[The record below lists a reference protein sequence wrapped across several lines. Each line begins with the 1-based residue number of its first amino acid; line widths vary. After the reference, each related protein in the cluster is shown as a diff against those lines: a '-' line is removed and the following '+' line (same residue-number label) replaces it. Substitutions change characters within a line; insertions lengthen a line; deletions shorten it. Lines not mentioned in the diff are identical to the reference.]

1 LIIIIKY
8 KVGLNLSWATKNI
21 TYNIMSNK
29 VFGIDLGTGNSCVA
43 IIEGGQA
50 KVIANAEGSRTTP
63 SVVFIKG
70 DERKIGGSAKR
81 GMIMNPKNTVSFI
94 KRFMGAEWQDP
105 DVQKMLTMITYE
117 VINKNNKPYV
127 RIEDKDYSA
136 EEISS
141 YILADLAKVA
151 SDYYGE
157 DVKDCVITV
166 PAWFNDVQR
175 KATKLA
181 GELAG
186 LNVHRIINEPT
197 AAILAAGMDKED
209 KERLV
214 LVNDLG
220 CGTEDVSIC
229 EVSQGMVEVLASDGD
244 VFLGGQNYDNEI
256 VDWLAEE
263 FMKDHA
269 GVDLRKDPMA
279 YARLIEAAEKA
290 KCELSTSTSTEINLP
305 YITVIDGVPQ
315 MLVTN
320 LTRAKFEQMTKKFTD
335 RVIEIAKRALGK
347 ANKSASDI
355 TDILLVGGSSRMP
368 QVQEA
373 LKNTFGDKLNKSSN
387 FDEAVALG
395 AAIQAKAI
403 VNPEE
408 SDTLLLDVTPITL
421 GIEVNG
427 NMMGKLI
434 EANTTIPAKKS
445 QVFTTAVDNQPA
457 VSIVVLQG
465 ERPMSKDNKQ
475 IGMFNLDG
483 IAPAP
488 RGVPQIEVTFD
499 IDANG
504 TLTVSAK
511 DLGTQKE
518 QHITINDSNALSQD
532 EIDRIKKEAEEHK
545 AEDAEKKA
553 EFEKKNNAE
562 GYIYSVERSLTDD
575 NLKDKF
581 TDDEKKQLGDLVAE
595 AKKAIDEKDDATMF
609 AKKDE
614 LEKVYNP
621 IITRI
626 YQENMPKDANGNPQV
641 DPNMF
646 GNMFNGAQGASGG
659 QNPFNGNPFQAGAP
673 FTETK

>member
-1 LIIIIKY
+1 
-8 KVGLNLSWATKNI
+8 
-21 TYNIMSNK
+21 M
-29 VFGIDLGTGNSCVA
+29 GTGNSCVA
-43 IIEGGQA
+43 VIENGKA
-50 KVIANAEGSRTTP
+50 TVIANSEGQRTTP
-63 SVVFIKG
+63 SVVYIKG
-70 DERKIGGSAKR
+70 DERKIGSSAKR

-94 KRFMGAEWQDP
+94 KRFMGADWNDN
-105 DVQKMLTMITYE
+105 DVQKMLTMVTYD
-117 VINKNNKPYV
+117 VINKNGKPYV
-127 RIEDKDYSA
+127 RIDGKDYSA

-157 DVKDCVITV
+157 EVKRVVITV

-186 LNVHRIINEPT
+186 LEVLRIINEPT
-197 AAILAAGMDKED
+197 AAILSAGMDKEN

-220 CGTEDVSIC
+220 AGTEDVSIC
-229 EVSQGMVEVLASDGD
+229 EVSEGMVEVLASDGD
-244 VFLGGQNYDNEI
+244 VFLGGQNYDNAL
-256 VDWLAEE
+256 VNYMADE
-263 FMKDHA
+263 FMKDHP
-269 GVDLRKDPMA
+269 GIDLRKDNMA

-290 KCELSTSTSTEINLP
+290 KCELSTSIQTEVNLP
-305 YITVIDGVPQ
+305 YITVQDGVPQ
-315 MLVTN
+315 MLVMTI
-320 LTRAKFEQMTKKFTD
+320 TRAKFEQLTADLTKQ
-335 RVIEIAKRALGK
+335 VIEIANRALIK
-347 ANKSASDI
+347 AKKTKSDI
-355 TDILLVGGSSRMP
+355 TDILLVGGSSRIP
-368 QVQEA
+368 AVQEA
-373 LKNTFGDKLNKSSN
+373 LKNEFGDKLNKSSN
-387 FDEAVALG
+387 YDEAVALG
-395 AAIQAKAI
+395 AAIQAKTIA
-403 VNPEE
+403 NPEE
-408 SDTLLLDVTPITL
+408 SDTLLLDVTPISL

-427 NMMGKLI
+427 NMFSKLVD
-434 EANTTIPAKKS
+434 ANTTIPCKKS

-475 IGMFNLDG
+475 IGVFNLDG

-488 RGVPQIEVTFD
+488 RGIPQIEVTFD

-518 QHITINDSNALSQD
+518 QHITISDSNSLSQD

-545 AEDAEKKA
+545 AEDEKRKA
-553 EFEKKNNAE
+553 EQDKKNSAE
-562 GYIYSVERSLTDD
+562 SYIYSVEQSLDDD

-581 TDDEKKQLGDLVAE
+581 TDDERKQLQDLVTE
-595 AKKAIDEKDDATMF
+595 AKAAIDSKDDDKLYS
-609 AKKDE
+609 KKDE
-614 LEKVYNP
+614 LEKVYTP

-626 YQENMPKDANGNPQV
+626 YKENMPKNGDGSV

-646 GNMFNGAQGASGG
+646 NQMFGGAGGFAQG
-659 QNPFNGNPFQAGAP
+659 QQDPNGFANATP
-673 FTETK
+673 KN

>member
-1 LIIIIKY
+1 
-8 KVGLNLSWATKNI
+8 
-21 TYNIMSNK
+21 MSNK

-43 IIEGGQA
+43 IIENGKA
-50 KVIANAEGSRTTP
+50 MVIANAEGMRTTP

-70 DERKIGGSAKR
+70 DERKVGGSAKR

-94 KRFMGAEWQDP
+94 KRFMGAEWQDA
-105 DVQKMLTMITYE
+105 DVQKMLTMVTYE
-117 VINKNNKPYV
+117 VVNKNNKPY
-127 RIEDKDYSA
+127 IKIDGKEYSA

-157 DVKDCVITV
+157 EVKKVVITV

-175 KATKLA
+175 KATQLA

-186 LNVHRIINEPT
+186 LEVLRIINEPT
-197 AAILAAGMDKED
+197 AAILAAGMDKEN

-229 EVSQGMVEVLASDGD
+229 EVSEGMVEVLASDGD

-256 VDWLAEE
+256 VKWMAEE
-263 FMKDHA
+263 FLKDHP
-269 GVDLRKDPMA
+269 GIDLRKDPMA
-279 YARLIEAAEKA
+279 YARLVEAAEKA
-290 KCELSTSTSTEINLP
+290 KCELSTSMQSEINLP
-305 YITVIDGVPQ
+305 YITVQDGVPQ
-315 MLVTN
+315 MLVMT
-320 LTRAKFEQMTKKFTD
+320 LTRAKFESMTKYLTD
-335 RVIEIAKRALGK
+335 QVIDIAKRALQKAGK
-347 ANKSASDI
+347 TASDI

-373 LKNTFGDKLNKSSN
+373 LKNTFGDKLNKQSN

-395 AAIQAKAI
+395 AATQAKAI
-403 VNPEE
+403 ANPEE
-408 SDTLLLDVTPITL
+408 SDTLLLDVTPISL

-427 NMMGKLI
+427 NMFGKLVD
-434 EANTTIPAKKS
+434 ANTTIPCKKS

-457 VSIVVLQG
+457 VTIVVLQG

-475 IGMFNLDG
+475 IGIFNLDG

-488 RGVPQIEVTFD
+488 RGIPQIEVTFD

-504 TLTVSAK
+504 TVTVTAMDK
-511 DLGTQKE
+511 ATNKE
-518 QHITINDSNALSQD
+518 QHITISDSNSLSQE

-545 AEDAEKKA
+545 AEDDKKKA
-553 EFEKKNNAE
+553 EMDKKNEAE
-562 GYIYSVERSLTDD
+562 GYIYSVEKSLNDEQF
-575 NLKDKF
+575 KDKF
-581 TDDEKKQLGDLVAE
+581 TDDERKQLEDLVKE
-595 AKKAIDEKDDATMF
+595 AKEAIDAKDDEKMF
-609 AKKDE
+609 TKKEE
-614 LEKVYNP
+614 LEKVYSP
-621 IITRI
+621 IISRI
-626 YQENMPKDANGNPQV
+626 YKESMPKDENGNPKV

-646 GNMFNGAQGASGG
+646 GNMFGSGNFAQGADFDPSK
-659 QNPFNGNPFQAGAP
+659 FTQAQP
-673 FTETK
+673 NK

>member
-1 LIIIIKY
+1 
-8 KVGLNLSWATKNI
+8 
-21 TYNIMSNK
+21 MSNK

-43 IIEGGQA
+43 VIEGGKA
-50 KVIANAEGSRTTP
+50 TVIPNAEGSRTTP
-63 SVVFIKG
+63 SVVFIGTNKDG
-70 DERKIGGSAKR
+70 EFERKVGNGAKR

-94 KRFMGAEWQDP
+94 KRFMGADYTDP
-105 DVQKMLTMITYE
+105 DVQKMLTMVTYE
-117 VINKNNKPYV
+117 VVNKNNKPYIK
-127 RIEDKDYSA
+127 IEDKEYSA

-157 DVKDCVITV
+157 EVKKVVITV

-186 LNVHRIINEPT
+186 LEVLRIINEPT

-209 KERLV
+209 KERIV

-229 EVSQGMVEVLASDGD
+229 EVSEGMVEVLASDGD

-256 VDWLAEE
+256 VNWLVDE
-263 FMKDHA
+263 FKKDHA
-269 GVDLRKDPMA
+269 GIDLKKDPMA
-279 YARLIEAAEKA
+279 YARLVEAAEKA
-290 KCELSTSTSTEINLP
+290 KCELSTSTQTEINLP
-305 YITVIDGVPQ
+305 YITVTDGVPQ
-315 MLVTN
+315 MLVTT
-320 LTRAKFEQMTKKFTD
+320 LTRAKFEQMTQYLTD
-335 RVIEIAKRALGK
+335 KVIEIAKRALEK
-347 ANKSASDI
+347 ANKTTSDI
-355 TDILLVGGSSRMP
+355 TDILLVGGSSRIP
-368 QVQEA
+368 AVQEA
-373 LKNTFGDKLNKSSN
+373 LKNAFGDKLNKSSN

-395 AAIQAKAI
+395 AATQAKAI
-403 VNPEE
+403 ANPEE

-445 QVFTTAVDNQPA
+445 QVFTTAVDNQPG

-465 ERPMSKDNKQ
+465 ERPMSRDNKI
-475 IGMFNLDG
+475 IGTFQLDG

-518 QHITINDSNALSQD
+518 QHITIDDSNSLSKE
-532 EIDRIKKEAEEHK
+532 EIERIKKEAEEHK
-545 AEDAEKKA
+545 VEDDKKKA
-553 EFEKKNNAE
+553 EMDKKNAAE
-562 GYIYSVERSLTDD
+562 GYIYSVEKTLNDE
-575 NLKDKF
+575 NIKDKF
-581 TDDEKKQLGDLVAE
+581 TSDERKQLEDIIKEAKEAIDAKEDEK
-595 AKKAIDEKDDATMF
+595 MF

-614 LEKVYNP
+614 LEKVFSP
-621 IITRI
+621 IMTRI
-626 YQENMPKDANGNPQV
+626 YSEANPQGANGSQV

-646 GNMFNGAQGASGG
+646 GNMFGGASGFAGG
-659 QNPFNGNPFQAGAP
+659 QQNFDPSQFAQATP
-673 FTETK
+673 KN

>member
-1 LIIIIKY
+1 
-8 KVGLNLSWATKNI
+8 
-21 TYNIMSNK
+21 
-29 VFGIDLGTGNSCVA
+29 
-43 IIEGGQA
+43 
-50 KVIANAEGSRTTP
+50 
-63 SVVFIKG
+63 
-70 DERKIGGSAKR
+70 
-81 GMIMNPKNTVSFI
+81 
-94 KRFMGAEWQDP
+94 
-105 DVQKMLTMITYE
+105 MITYE
-117 VINKNNKPYV
+117 VVNKNNKPYI
-127 RIEDKDYSA
+127 RIEGKDYSA

-157 DVKDCVITV
+157 EVKDCVITV

-209 KERLV
+209 KERIV

-256 VDWLAEE
+256 VNWMADE
-263 FMKDHA
+263 FLKDHP
-269 GVDLRKDPMA
+269 GIDLRKDPMA

-290 KCELSTSTSTEINLP
+290 KCELSTGTQTEINLP
-305 YITVIDGVPQ
+305 YITVQDGVPQ
-315 MLVTN
+315 MLVMT
-320 LTRAKFEQMTKKFTD
+320 LTRAKFEQMTKQYTD
-335 RVIEIAKRALGK
+335 RVIEIAKRAVEKAGK
-347 ANKSASDI
+347 TNADI

-445 QVFTTAVDNQPA
+445 QIFTTAVDNQPG

-465 ERPMSKDNKQ
+465 ERPMSRDNKI
-475 IGMFNLDG
+475 IGTFQLDG
-483 IAPAP
+483 IMPAP

-504 TLTVSAK
+504 TLTVTAMDK
-511 DLGTQKE
+511 ATNKE
-518 QHITINDSNALSQD
+518 QHITISDSNSLSQE

-545 AEDAEKKA
+545 AEDDKKKA
-553 EFEKKNNAE
+553 EMDKKNTAE
-562 GYIYSVERSLTDD
+562 GYIYSVEKSLNDE
-575 NLKDKF
+575 NLKSKF
-581 TDDEKKQLGDLVAE
+581 TDDERKQLEDLVKE
-595 AKKAIDEKDDATMF
+595 AKEAIDAKDDNKMF

-614 LEKVYNP
+614 LEKIFAP
-621 IITRI
+621 IMTRI

-646 GNMFNGAQGASGG
+646 DQMFGGATNG
-659 QNPFNGNPFQAGAP
+659 QNPFSGNPFQAGQP
-673 FTETK
+673 FNK

>member
-1 LIIIIKY
+1 
-8 KVGLNLSWATKNI
+8 
-21 TYNIMSNK
+21 MSNK

-43 IIEGGQA
+43 VIEGG
-50 KVIANAEGSRTTP
+50 KPVVIANSEGSRTTP

-70 DERKIGGSAKR
+70 DERKIGSTAKR

-94 KRFMGAEWQDP
+94 KRFMGADYDDS
-105 DVQKMLTMITYE
+105 DVQKMLKMITYD
-117 VINKNNKPYV
+117 VINKNGKPYV
-127 RIEDKDYSA
+127 RIDDKDYSA

-186 LNVHRIINEPT
+186 LTVHRIINEPT

-209 KERLV
+209 KERIV

-256 VDWLAEE
+256 VNWMADE
-263 FMKDHA
+263 FMKDHS
-269 GVDLRKDPMA
+269 GLDLRKDSMA
-279 YARLIEAAEKA
+279 YARLVEAAEKA
-290 KCELSTSTSTEINLP
+290 KCELSSSTQTEINLP
-305 YITVIDGVPQ
+305 YITIQDGVPQ
-315 MLVTN
+315 MLVMT
-320 LTRAKFEQMTKKFTD
+320 LTRAKFEALTKKYTD
-335 RVIEIAKRALGK
+335 QVIEIAQRALQK
-347 ANKSASDI
+347 AGKSAGDI

-373 LKNTFGDKLNKSSN
+373 LKNAFGDKLNKSSN

-395 AAIQAKAI
+395 AAIQAKTI

-434 EANTTIPAKKS
+434 EANTTIPCKKS

-488 RGVPQIEVTFD
+488 ARVPQIEVTFD

-518 QHITINDSNALSQD
+518 QHITINDSNSLSQD

-545 AEDAEKKA
+545 VEDDKKKA
-553 EFEKKNNAE
+553 EMDKKNAAE
-562 GYIYSVERSLTDD
+562 SYVYSVEKSLNDE
-575 NLKDKF
+575 NIKSKF
-581 TDDEKKQLGDLVAE
+581 TDDERKQLEDLVTA
-595 AKKAIDEKDDATMF
+595 AKKAIDEKNDDELY

-614 LEKVYNP
+614 LEKVYAP

-626 YQENMPKDANGNPQV
+626 YQENMPKDGNGNPKV
-641 DPNMF
+641 DPNFMNQFGDMF
-646 GNMFNGAQGASGG
+646 GGASGFAGG
-659 QNPFNGNPFQAGAP
+659 QNFDPSQFAQAQP
-673 FTETK
+673 NN

>member
-1 LIIIIKY
+1 
-8 KVGLNLSWATKNI
+8 
-21 TYNIMSNK
+21 MSNK

-43 IIEGGQA
+43 IIESGQA
-50 KVIANAEGSRTTP
+50 KVIANAEGNRTTP
-63 SVVFIKG
+63 SVVFLGTNKDG
-70 DERKIGGSAKR
+70 NFERKVGSTAKR
-81 GMIMNPKNTVSFI
+81 GMVMNPKNTVSFI
-94 KRFMGAEWQDP
+94 KRFMGAEWNDP

-117 VINKNNKPYV
+117 VVNKNNKPYV
-127 RIEDKDYSA
+127 RIEGKDYSA

-157 DVKDCVITV
+157 EVKDCVITV

-256 VDWLAEE
+256 VDWMAEE
-263 FMKDHA
+263 FMKDHS
-269 GVDLRKDPMA
+269 GVDLRKDRMA
-279 YARLIEAAEKA
+279 YARLVEAAEKA
-290 KCELSTSTSTEINLP
+290 KCELSTATQTEINLP
-305 YITVIDGVPQ
+305 YITVQDGVPQ
-315 MLVTN
+315 MLIMT
-320 LTRAKFEQMTKKFTD
+320 LTRAKFESLTKKYTD
-335 RVIEIAKRALGK
+335 KVIEIAKRALQKAGK
-347 ANKSASDI
+347 NSSDI

-373 LKNTFGDKLNKSSN
+373 LKNAFGDKLNKQSN

-395 AAIQAKAI
+395 AVIQAKAI

-408 SDTLLLDVTPITL
+408 SDTLLLDVTPISL

-427 NMMGKLI
+427 NMFGKLI
-434 EANTTIPAKKS
+434 DANTTIPCKKS

-465 ERPMSKDNKQ
+465 ERPMSRDNKQ
-475 IGMFNLDG
+475 IGLFNLDG

-488 RGVPQIEVTFD
+488 RGIPQIEVTFD

-518 QHITINDSNALSQD
+518 QHITISDSNALSQE

-545 AEDAEKKA
+545 AEDDKKKA
-553 EFEKKNNAE
+553 EMDKKNAAE
-562 GYIYSVERSLTDD
+562 GYIYSVEKSLTDD

-581 TDDEKKQLGDLVAE
+581 TDDEKKQLEDLVKE
-595 AKKAIDEKDDATMF
+595 AKEAIDSKDDTKMF
-609 AKKDE
+609 EKKDE
-614 LEKVYNP
+614 LEKVFQP

-626 YQENMPKDANGNPQV
+626 YQENAPKDQNGNPQV

-646 GNMFNGAQGASGG
+646 SQMFNGGNENQSG
-659 QNPFNGNPFQAGAP
+659 NPFSGNPFQAGTP

>member
-1 LIIIIKY
+1 
-8 KVGLNLSWATKNI
+8 
-21 TYNIMSNK
+21 MSNK

-43 IIEGGQA
+43 VIENGKA
-50 KVIANAEGSRTTP
+50 TVIANAEGSRTTP

-70 DERKIGGSAKR
+70 DERKVGGSAKR
-81 GMIMNPKNTVSFI
+81 GMIMNPKNTVSFV
-94 KRFMGAEWQDP
+94 KRFMGAEWNDD
-105 DVQKMLTMITYE
+105 DVQKMLTMVTYE
-117 VINKNNKPYV
+117 VVNKNNKPYI
-127 RIEDKDYSA
+127 RIDGKDFSA

-157 DVKDCVITV
+157 DVKKVVITV

-175 KATKLA
+175 KATQLA

-186 LNVHRIINEPT
+186 LEVLRIINEPT

-220 CGTEDVSIC
+220 AGTEDVSIC

-256 VDWLAEE
+256 VNWLAEE

-279 YARLIEAAEKA
+279 YARLVEAAEKA
-290 KCELSTSTSTEINLP
+290 KCELSTSTQTEINLP
-305 YITVIDGVPQ
+305 YITVQDGVPQ
-315 MLVTN
+315 MLIKT
-320 LTRAKFEQMTKKFTD
+320 LTRAKFESMTKYLTD
-335 RVIEIAKRALGK
+335 KVIEIGKRALQKAGK
-347 ANKSASDI
+347 TSADV

-373 LKNTFGDKLNKSSN
+373 LKNAFGDKLNKSSN
-387 FDEAVALG
+387 YDEAVALG
-395 AAIQAKAI
+395 AATQAKSI
-403 VNPEE
+403 ENPDEN
-408 SDTLLLDVTPITL
+408 DTLLLDVTPISL

-427 NMMGKLI
+427 NMFGKLVD
-434 EANTTIPAKKS
+434 ANTTIPCKKS
-445 QVFTTAVDNQPA
+445 QIFTTAVDNQPA

-475 IGMFNLDG
+475 IGVFNLDG

-488 RGVPQIEVTFD
+488 RGIPQIEVTFD

-504 TLTVSAK
+504 TLTVTAVDK
-511 DLGTQKE
+511 GTNKE
-518 QHITINDSNALSQD
+518 QHITIDNSNSLSQD

-545 AEDAEKKA
+545 AEDDKKKA
-553 EFEKKNNAE
+553 EMDKKNAAE
-562 GYIYSVERSLTDD
+562 GYIYSVEKSLNDE
-575 NLKDKF
+575 NLKSKF
-581 TDDEKKQLGDLVAE
+581 TDDERKQLEDLVKE
-595 AKKAIDEKDDATMF
+595 AKEAIDAKDDDKMY

-614 LEKVYNP
+614 LEKVYQP

-626 YQENMPKDANGNPQV
+626 YQENMPKDENGNPKV

-646 GNMFNGAQGASGG
+646 GQMFGGENGG
-659 QNPFNGNPFQAGAP
+659 QGFNFDPSQFAQAQP
-673 FTETK
+673 KN

>member
-1 LIIIIKY
+1 
-8 KVGLNLSWATKNI
+8 
-21 TYNIMSNK
+21 MSNK

-43 IIEGGQA
+43 VIENGQA
-50 KVIANAEGSRTTP
+50 KVIANSEGSRTTP

-94 KRFMGAEWQDP
+94 KRFMGAEWNDS

-117 VINKNNKPYV
+117 VVNKNNKPYV
-127 RIEDKDYSA
+127 KIEGKEYSA

-186 LNVHRIINEPT
+186 LTVHRIINEPT

-209 KERLV
+209 KERIV

-229 EVSQGMVEVLASDGD
+229 DVSQGMV
-244 VFLGGQNYDNEI
+244 
-256 VDWLAEE
+256 
-263 FMKDHA
+263 
-269 GVDLRKDPMA
+269 
-279 YARLIEAAEKA
+279 EAAEKA

-305 YITVIDGVPQ
+305 YITVMDGVPQ
-315 MLVTN
+315 MLVTT
-320 LTRAKFEQMTKKFTD
+320 LTRAKFEQMTKQYTD
-335 RVIEIAKRALGK
+335 KVIEIAKRALEKAGK
-347 ANKSASDI
+347 TNSDI

-373 LKNTFGDKLNKSSN
+373 LKNTFGDKLNKQSN

-445 QVFTTAVDNQPA
+445 QIFTTAVDNQPA
-457 VSIVVLQG
+457 VSIIVLQG

-488 RGVPQIEVTFD
+488 RGIPQIEVTFD

-518 QHITINDSNALSQD
+518 QHITIDNSNSLSQE

-545 AEDAEKKA
+545 AEDDAKKA
-553 EFEKKNNAE
+553 EIEKRNQAE
-562 GYIYSVERSLTDD
+562 GFIYGIERSLTDE
-575 NLKDKF
+575 NMKDKY
-581 TDDEKKQLGDLVAE
+581 TEDERKQLEDLVKE
-595 AKKAIDEKDDATMF
+595 AKEAIDAKDDSKLF
-609 AKKDE
+609 EKKDE
-614 LEKVYNP
+614 LEKVYTP
-621 IITRI
+621 IISRI
-626 YQENMPKDANGNPQV
+626 YKEAAPQDANGNPQV
-641 DPNMF
+641 DPNAFGQMF
-646 GNMFNGAQGASGG
+646 GGQNGG
-659 QNPFNGNPFQAGAP
+659 QNPFGGNPFTAGQP
-673 FTETK
+673 FQDVTPNN

>member
-1 LIIIIKY
+1 
-8 KVGLNLSWATKNI
+8 
-21 TYNIMSNK
+21 MSNK

-50 KVIANAEGSRTTP
+50 KVIANTEGSRTTP

-127 RIEDKDYSA
+127 RIEGKDYSA

-141 YILADLAKVA
+141 FILADLAKVA

-229 EVSQGMVEVLASDGD
+229 EVSEGMVEVLASDGD

-256 VDWLAEE
+256 VNWLAEE
-263 FMKDHA
+263 FMKDHPN
-269 GVDLRKDPMA
+269 VDLRKDHMA
-279 YARLIEAAEKA
+279 YARLVEAAEKA

-305 YITVIDGVPQ
+305 YITVIDSVPQ
-315 MLVTN
+315 MLVTT
-320 LTRAKFEQMTKKFTD
+320 LTRAKFEQMTKYLTD
-335 RVIEIAKRALGK
+335 RVVEIAKRALEK
-347 ANKSASDI
+347 AKKSASDV

-373 LKNTFGDKLNKSSN
+373 LKNAIGDKLNKSSN
-387 FDEAVALG
+387 YDEAVALG

-445 QVFTTAVDNQPA
+445 KVFTTAVDNQPG

-465 ERPMSKDNKQ
+465 ERPMSRDNKV
-475 IGMFNLDG
+475 IGTFQLDG
-483 IAPAP
+483 IMPAP

-504 TLTVSAK
+504 TLTVTAVDK
-511 DLGTQKE
+511 ATNKE
-518 QHITINDSNALSQD
+518 QHITISDSNSLSQE

-545 AEDAEKKA
+545 AEDAAKKA
-553 EFEKKNNAE
+553 EFDKKNEAE
-562 GYIYSVERSLTDD
+562 GYIYSVERSLNDD

-581 TDDEKKQLGDLVAE
+581 TSDERKQLEDIVAA
-595 AKKAIDEKDDATMF
+595 AKKAIDEKDDTTMF

-646 GNMFNGAQGASGG
+646 GNMFGGQAGG
-659 QNPFNGNPFQAGAP
+659 QNPFGGNPFQAGAP

>member
-1 LIIIIKY
+1 
-8 KVGLNLSWATKNI
+8 
-21 TYNIMSNK
+21 MSNK

-43 IIEGGQA
+43 VIENGKA
-50 KVIANAEGSRTTP
+50 TVIANAEGSRTTP
-63 SVVFIKG
+63 SVVFIK
-70 DERKIGGSAKR
+70 DNERKVGGSAKR

-94 KRFMGAEWQDP
+94 KRFMGAEWQDA
-105 DVQKMLTMITYE
+105 DVQKMLTMVTYE
-117 VINKNNKPYV
+117 VVNKNNKPYI
-127 RIEDKDYSA
+127 RIDGKDYSA

-157 DVKDCVITV
+157 EVKKVVITV

-175 KATKLA
+175 KATQLA

-186 LNVHRIINEPT
+186 LEVLRIINEPT

-256 VDWLAEE
+256 VNWLAEE

-269 GVDLRKDPMA
+269 NVDLRKDPMA
-279 YARLIEAAEKA
+279 YARLVEAAEKA
-290 KCELSTSTSTEINLP
+290 KCELSTSTQAEINLP
-305 YITVIDGVPQ
+305 YIAIIDSVPQ
-315 MLVTN
+315 MLVMT
-320 LTRAKFEQMTKKFTD
+320 LTRAKFESMTKHLTD
-335 RVIEIAKRALGK
+335 KVIEIAKRALQKAGK
-347 ANKSASDI
+347 TSADI

-373 LKNTFGDKLNKSSN
+373 LKNTFGDKLNKQSN

-395 AAIQAKAI
+395 AATQAKAI
-403 VNPEE
+403 ANPEE
-408 SDTLLLDVTPITL
+408 GDTLLLDVTPISL

-427 NMMGKLI
+427 NMFGKLVD
-434 EANTTIPAKKS
+434 ANTTIPCKKS
-445 QVFTTAVDNQPA
+445 QIFTTAVDNQPA

-475 IGMFNLDG
+475 IGIFNLEG

-488 RGVPQIEVTFD
+488 RGIPQIEVTFD

-504 TLTVSAK
+504 TLTVTAVDK
-511 DLGTQKE
+511 GTNKE
-518 QHITINDSNALSQD
+518 QHITISNSNSLSQE

-545 AEDAEKKA
+545 AEDEAKKA
-553 EFEKKNNAE
+553 EMDKKNAAE
-562 GYIYSVERSLTDD
+562 SYVYSVEKSL
-575 NLKDKF
+575 NEEAYKDKF
-581 TDDEKKQLGDLVAE
+581 TDDEKKQLEDLVKE
-595 AKKAIDEKDDATMF
+595 AKDAIDAKNDEKLY

-614 LEKVYNP
+614 LEKVFQP

-626 YQENMPKDANGNPQV
+626 YQETMPKDENGNIKV

-646 GNMFNGAQGASGG
+646 GNMFGSGNFAQGADFDPSK
-659 QNPFNGNPFQAGAP
+659 FTQAQP
-673 FTETK
+673 NK

>member
-1 LIIIIKY
+1 
-8 KVGLNLSWATKNI
+8 
-21 TYNIMSNK
+21 MSNK

-94 KRFMGAEWQDP
+94 KRFMGAEWNDP

-127 RIEDKDYSA
+127 RIEGKDYSA

-141 YILADLAKVA
+141 FILADLAKVA

-157 DVKDCVITV
+157 EVKDCVITV

-209 KERLV
+209 KERIV

-229 EVSQGMVEVLASDGD
+229 DVSQGIVEVLASDGD

-256 VDWLAEE
+256 VNWLADE

-269 GVDLRKDPMA
+269 NVDLRKDPMA
-279 YARLIEAAEKA
+279 YARLVEAAEKA

-305 YITVIDGVPQ
+305 YITVLDGVPQ

-320 LTRAKFEQMTKKFTD
+320 LTRAKFEQMTKKYTD
-335 RVIEIAKRALGK
+335 KVIEIAKRALEK
-347 ANKSASDI
+347 ANKTSADI

-434 EANTTIPAKKS
+434 DANTTIPAKKS

-518 QHITINDSNALSQD
+518 QHITINDSNTLSKE
-532 EIDRIKKEAEEHK
+532 EIERIKKEAEEHK

-553 EFEKKNNAE
+553 EFDKKNAAE
-562 GYIYSVERSLTDD
+562 GYIYSVERSLSDD

-581 TDDEKKQLGDLVAE
+581 TEDEKKQIEDIVTE
-595 AKKAIDEKDDATMF
+595 AKKAIDEKDDAKMF
-609 AKKDE
+609 EKKDE

-621 IITRI
+621 IISRI
-626 YQENMPKDANGNPQV
+626 YQENAPKDANGNPQV

-646 GNMFNGAQGASGG
+646 NNMFGGQGATGD
-659 QNPFNGNPFQAGAP
+659 NPFGGNPFQAGTP

>member
-1 LIIIIKY
+1 
-8 KVGLNLSWATKNI
+8 
-21 TYNIMSNK
+21 MSNK

-43 IIEGGQA
+43 VIENGKA
-50 KVIANAEGSRTTP
+50 TVIANAEGSRTTP

-70 DERKIGGSAKR
+70 NERKIGGSAKR

-94 KRFMGAEWQDP
+94 KRFMGAEYTDA
-105 DVQKMLTMITYE
+105 DVQKMLTMVTYE
-117 VINKNNKPYV
+117 VVNKNNKPY
-127 RIEDKDYSA
+127 IKIDNKEYSA

-157 DVKDCVITV
+157 EVKKVVITV

-175 KATKLA
+175 KATQLA

-186 LNVHRIINEPT
+186 LEVLRIINEPT

-209 KERLV
+209 KERVV

-256 VDWLAEE
+256 VNWLAEE
-263 FMKDHA
+263 FMKDHP
-269 GVDLRKDPMA
+269 GTDLRKDPMA
-279 YARLIEAAEKA
+279 YARLVEAAEKA
-290 KCELSTSTSTEINLP
+290 KCELSTSTQAEINLP
-305 YITVIDGVPQ
+305 YITVIDSVPQ
-315 MLVTN
+315 MLVMT
-320 LTRAKFEQMTKKFTD
+320 LTRAKFESMTKYLTD
-335 RVIEIAKRALGK
+335 KVIAIAKRALEKAGK
-347 ANKSASDI
+347 TNADI

-373 LKNTFGDKLNKSSN
+373 LKNTFGDKLNKQSN

-395 AAIQAKAI
+395 AVIQAKAI
-403 VNPEE
+403 ANPEE
-408 SDTLLLDVTPITL
+408 SDTLLLDVTPISL

-427 NMMGKLI
+427 NMFGKLVD
-434 EANTTIPAKKS
+434 ANTTIPCKKS
-445 QVFTTAVDNQPA
+445 QIFTTAVDNQPA
-457 VSIVVLQG
+457 VTIVVLQG

-475 IGMFNLDG
+475 IGVFNLEG

-488 RGVPQIEVTFD
+488 RGIPQIEVTFD

-504 TLTVSAK
+504 TVTVTAMDK
-511 DLGTQKE
+511 ATNKE
-518 QHITINDSNALSQD
+518 QHITISDSNSLSQE

-545 AEDAEKKA
+545 AEDDKKKA
-553 EFEKKNNAE
+553 EMDKKNAAE
-562 GYIYSVERSLTDD
+562 GYIYSVEKSLNDETY
-575 NLKDKF
+575 KDKF
-581 TDDEKKQLGDLVAE
+581 TDDERKHLEDLVKE
-595 AKKAIDEKDDATMF
+595 AKEAIDSKDDEKMY

-614 LEKVYNP
+614 LEKVFNP
-621 IITRI
+621 IISRI
-626 YQENMPKDANGNPQV
+626 YQESMPKDENGNPKV

-646 GNMFNGAQGASGG
+646 GNMFGSGNFAQGQQFDPS
-659 QNPFNGNPFQAGAP
+659 QFTQATP
-673 FTETK
+673 K

>member
-1 LIIIIKY
+1 
-8 KVGLNLSWATKNI
+8 
-21 TYNIMSNK
+21 MSNK
-29 VFGIDLGTGNSCVA
+29 VFGIDLGTGNSAVA
-43 IIEGGQA
+43 VIENGKA
-50 KVIANAEGSRTTP
+50 TIVANSEGSRTTP

-70 DERKIGGSAKR
+70 DERKIGNSAKR

-94 KRFMGAEWQDP
+94 KRFMGAEWNDA
-105 DVQKMLTMITYE
+105 DVQKMLTMVTYE
-117 VINKNNKPYV
+117 VVNKNNKPYV
-127 RIEDKDYSA
+127 RIDGKDYSA

-157 DVKDCVITV
+157 EVKDCVITV

-186 LNVHRIINEPT
+186 LNVLRIINEPT
-197 AAILAAGMDKED
+197 AAILDAGMDKD
-209 KERLV
+209 GKERVV

-229 EVSQGMVEVLASDGD
+229 EVSEGMVEVLASDGD

-256 VDWLAEE
+256 VNYMADE
-263 FMKDHA
+263 FLKNHP
-269 GVDLRKDPMA
+269 GIDLRKDPMA
-279 YARLIEAAEKA
+279 YARLVEAAEKA
-290 KCELSTSTSTEINLP
+290 KCELSTSASTEINLP
-305 YITVIDGVPQ
+305 YITVTDGVPQ
-315 MLVTN
+315 MLVMTI
-320 LTRAKFEQMTKKFTD
+320 TRAKFEQLTNHLTQ
-335 RVIEIAKRALGK
+335 RVIDIAKRALEKAGK
-347 ANKSASDI
+347 TSSDI
-355 TDILLVGGSSRMP
+355 TDILLVGGSSRIP
-368 QVQEA
+368 AVQEA

-387 FDEAVALG
+387 YDEAVALG
-395 AAIQAKAI
+395 AATQAKAI
-403 VNPEE
+403 ANPDEN
-408 SDTLLLDVTPITL
+408 DTLLLDVTPISL

-427 NMMGKLI
+427 DTFGKLI
-434 EANTTIPAKKS
+434 DANTTIPCKKS
-445 QVFTTAVDNQPA
+445 QIFTTAVDNQPA

-475 IGMFNLDG
+475 IGLFNLDG

-488 RGVPQIEVTFD
+488 RGIPQIEVTFD

-504 TLTVSAK
+504 TLTVYAK

-545 AEDAEKKA
+545 AEDEKKKA
-553 EFEKKNNAE
+553 EMDKRNAVE
-562 GYIYSVERSLTDD
+562 SYIYSVEKSL
-575 NLKDKF
+575 NEEAYKDKF
-581 TDDEKKQLGDLVAE
+581 TSDERKQLEDLVKE
-595 AKKAIDEKDDATMF
+595 AKEAIDAKDNDKMF
-609 AKKDE
+609 AKKEE

-626 YQENMPKDANGNPQV
+626 YKETMPKDANGNPQV

-646 GNMFNGAQGASGG
+646 NQMFGG
-659 QNPFNGNPFQAGAP
+659 GMNSFDPSQFANATPKN
-673 FTETK
+673 

>member
-1 LIIIIKY
+1 
-8 KVGLNLSWATKNI
+8 
-21 TYNIMSNK
+21 MSNK

-43 IIEGGQA
+43 VIENGQA
-50 KVIANAEGSRTTP
+50 KVIANSEGSRTTP

-81 GMIMNPKNTVSFI
+81 GMIMNPKNTISFI
-94 KRFMGAEWQDP
+94 KRFMGAEWNDS

-117 VINKNNKPYV
+117 VVNKNNKPYV
-127 RIEDKDYSA
+127 KIEGKEYSA

-186 LNVHRIINEPT
+186 LTVHRIINEPT

-209 KERLV
+209 KERIV

-256 VDWLAEE
+256 VNWLADE

-269 GVDLRKDPMA
+269 NLDLRKDPMA
-279 YARLIEAAEKA
+279 YARLVEAAEKA

-305 YITVIDGVPQ
+305 YITVMDGVPQ
-315 MLVTN
+315 MLVTT
-320 LTRAKFEQMTKKFTD
+320 LTRAKFESMTKQYTD
-335 RVIEIAKRALGK
+335 KVIEIAKRALEKAGK
-347 ANKSASDI
+347 TNSDI

-373 LKNTFGDKLNKSSN
+373 LKNTFGDKLNKQSN

-445 QVFTTAVDNQPA
+445 QIFTTAVDNQPA

-488 RGVPQIEVTFD
+488 RGIPQIEVTFD

-518 QHITINDSNALSQD
+518 QHITIDNSNSLSQE

-545 AEDAEKKA
+545 AEDDAKKA
-553 EFEKKNNAE
+553 EIEKRNQAE
-562 GYIYSVERSLTDD
+562 GFIYGIERSLTDD
-575 NLKDKF
+575 NMKDKY
-581 TDDEKKQLGDLVAE
+581 TDDERKQLEDLVKE
-595 AKKAIDEKDDATMF
+595 AKEAIDSKDDAKLF
-609 AKKDE
+609 EKKDE
-614 LEKVYNP
+614 LEKVYTP
-621 IITRI
+621 IISRI
-626 YQENMPKDANGNPQV
+626 YKEAGPQNANGNPQV

-646 GNMFNGAQGASGG
+646 GNMFGGQNNG
-659 QNPFNGNPFQAGAP
+659 QNPFGGNPFTAGQP
-673 FTETK
+673 FQDNK

>member
-1 LIIIIKY
+1 
-8 KVGLNLSWATKNI
+8 
-21 TYNIMSNK
+21 M
-29 VFGIDLGTGNSCVA
+29 
-43 IIEGGQA
+43 
-50 KVIANAEGSRTTP
+50 GSEYT
-63 SVVFIKG
+63 
-70 DERKIGGSAKR
+70 DA
-81 GMIMNPKNTVSFI
+81 
-94 KRFMGAEWQDP
+94 
-105 DVQKMLTMITYE
+105 DVKKMLTMITYE
-117 VINKNNKPYV
+117 VVNKNNKPYI
-127 RIEDKDYSA
+127 RIEGKDYSA

-157 DVKDCVITV
+157 EVKDCVITV

-209 KERLV
+209 KERIV

-256 VDWLAEE
+256 VNWMADE
-263 FMKDHA
+263 FLKDHP
-269 GVDLRKDPMA
+269 GIDLRKDPMA

-290 KCELSTSTSTEINLP
+290 KCELSTGTQTEINLP
-305 YITVIDGVPQ
+305 YITVQDGVPQ
-315 MLVTN
+315 MLVMT
-320 LTRAKFEQMTKKFTD
+320 LTRAKFEQMTKQYTD
-335 RVIEIAKRALGK
+335 RVIEIAKRAVEKAGK
-347 ANKSASDI
+347 TNADI

-445 QVFTTAVDNQPA
+445 QIFTTAVDNQPG

-465 ERPMSKDNKQ
+465 ERPMSRDNKI
-475 IGMFNLDG
+475 IGTFQLDG
-483 IAPAP
+483 IMPAP

-504 TLTVSAK
+504 TLTVTAMDK
-511 DLGTQKE
+511 ATNKE
-518 QHITINDSNALSQD
+518 QHITISDSNSLSQE

-545 AEDAEKKA
+545 AEDDKKKA
-553 EFEKKNNAE
+553 EMDKKNTAE
-562 GYIYSVERSLTDD
+562 GYIYSVEKSLNDE
-575 NLKDKF
+575 NLKSKF
-581 TDDEKKQLGDLVAE
+581 TDDERKQLEDLVKE
-595 AKKAIDEKDDATMF
+595 AKEAIDAKDDNKMF

-614 LEKVYNP
+614 LEKVFAP
-621 IITRI
+621 IMTRI

-646 GNMFNGAQGASGG
+646 GQMFGGATNG
-659 QNPFNGNPFQAGAP
+659 QNPFSGNPFQAGQP
-673 FTETK
+673 FSK

>member
-1 LIIIIKY
+1 
-8 KVGLNLSWATKNI
+8 
-21 TYNIMSNK
+21 MSNK

-50 KVIANAEGSRTTP
+50 KVIANTEGSRTTP

-94 KRFMGAEWQDP
+94 KRFMGADWQDS

-117 VINKNNKPYV
+117 VINKNGKPYV
-127 RIEDKDYSA
+127 KIEDKEYSA

-157 DVKDCVITV
+157 EVKDCVITV

-186 LNVHRIINEPT
+186 LTVHRIINEPT

-229 EVSQGMVEVLASDGD
+229 EVSEGMVEVLASDGD

-256 VDWLAEE
+256 VDWLADE

-269 GVDLRKDPMA
+269 NVDLRKDPMA
-279 YARLIEAAEKA
+279 YARLVEAAEKA
-290 KCELSTSTSTEINLP
+290 KCELSTSASTEINLP
-305 YITVIDGVPQ
+305 YITVIDSVPQ
-315 MLVTN
+315 MLVTS

-335 RVIEIAKRALGK
+335 RVIEIAKRALEK
-347 ANKSASDI
+347 AKKSPSDI

-373 LKNTFGDKLNKSSN
+373 LKNAFGDKLNKSSN
-387 FDEAVALG
+387 YDEAVALG

-445 QVFTTAVDNQPA
+445 QIFTTAVDNQPA

-518 QHITINDSNALSQD
+518 QHITINDSNSLSQE

-545 AEDAEKKA
+545 VDDAAKKE

-562 GYIYSVERSLTDD
+562 GYIYSVERSLTDE

-581 TDDEKKQLGDLVAE
+581 TTDERKQLEDLVAA
-595 AKKAIDEKDDATMF
+595 AKKAIDDKDDATMF
-609 AKKDE
+609 AKKEE

-641 DPNMF
+641 DPNIFNMF
-646 GNMFNGAQGASGG
+646 GGNSDNGGNNTNG
-659 QNPFNGNPFQAGAP
+659 QNPFGGNPFTAGQP
-673 FTETK
+673 FQQ

>member
-1 LIIIIKY
+1 
-8 KVGLNLSWATKNI
+8 
-21 TYNIMSNK
+21 MSNK

-43 IIEGGQA
+43 VIENGKA
-50 KVIANAEGSRTTP
+50 TVIANAEGSRTTP

-94 KRFMGAEWQDP
+94 KRFMGAEWQDS
-105 DVQKMLTMITYE
+105 DVQKMLTMVTYE
-117 VINKNNKPYV
+117 VINKNNKPY
-127 RIEDKDYSA
+127 IKIDGKEYSA

-186 LNVHRIINEPT
+186 LTVHRIINEPT
-197 AAILAAGMDKED
+197 AAILAAGMDKEN
-209 KERLV
+209 KERIV

-229 EVSQGMVEVLASDGD
+229 EVSEGMVEVLASDGD

-256 VDWLAEE
+256 VNWMADE

-279 YARLIEAAEKA
+279 YARLVEAAEKA

-305 YITVIDGVPQ
+305 YITVMDGVPQ
-315 MLVTN
+315 MLVMT
-320 LTRAKFEQMTKKFTD
+320 LTRAKFEAMTKQYTD
-335 RVIEIAKRALGK
+335 KVIEIAKRALEKAGK
-347 ANKSASDI
+347 TNSDI

-373 LKNTFGDKLNKSSN
+373 LKNAFGDKLNKQSN

-408 SDTLLLDVTPITL
+408 GDTLLLDVTPISL

-427 NMMGKLI
+427 NMFGKLVD
-434 EANTTIPAKKS
+434 ANTTIPCKKS
-445 QVFTTAVDNQPA
+445 QIFTTAMDNQPA

-475 IGMFNLDG
+475 IGVFNLDG

-488 RGVPQIEVTFD
+488 RGIPQIEVTFD

-504 TLTVSAK
+504 TLTVTAVDK
-511 DLGTQKE
+511 GTNKE
-518 QHITINDSNALSQD
+518 QHITISDSNSLSQD

-545 AEDAEKKA
+545 AEDDKKKA
-553 EFEKKNNAE
+553 EMDKKNEAE
-562 GYIYSVERSLTDD
+562 GYIYSVEKSLNDE
-575 NLKDKF
+575 NFKDKF
-581 TDDEKKQLGDLVAE
+581 TDDERKQIEDLVKE
-595 AKKAIDEKDDATMF
+595 AKEAIDAKDDEKMF

-614 LEKVYNP
+614 LEKVYSP

-626 YQENMPKDANGNPQV
+626 YQESMPKDENGNVKV

-646 GNMFNGAQGASGG
+646 NNMFGSGNFAKGADFDPSK
-659 QNPFNGNPFQAGAP
+659 FTQATP
-673 FTETK
+673 NN

>member
-1 LIIIIKY
+1 
-8 KVGLNLSWATKNI
+8 
-21 TYNIMSNK
+21 MSNK

-43 IIEGGQA
+43 VIENGKA
-50 KVIANAEGSRTTP
+50 TVIANAEGSRTTP

-70 DERKIGGSAKR
+70 NERKIGGSAKR

-94 KRFMGAEWQDP
+94 KRFMGAEYTDA
-105 DVQKMLTMITYE
+105 DVQKMLTMVTYE
-117 VINKNNKPYV
+117 VVNKNNKPY
-127 RIEDKDYSA
+127 IKIDNKEYSA

-157 DVKDCVITV
+157 EVKKVVITV

-175 KATKLA
+175 KATQLA

-186 LNVHRIINEPT
+186 LEVLRIINEPT

-209 KERLV
+209 KERIV

-256 VDWLAEE
+256 VNWLAEE
-263 FMKDHA
+263 FMKDHP
-269 GVDLRKDPMA
+269 GTDLRKDPMA
-279 YARLIEAAEKA
+279 YARLVEAAEKA
-290 KCELSTSTSTEINLP
+290 KCELSTSTQAEINLP
-305 YITVIDGVPQ
+305 YITVIDSVPQ
-315 MLVTN
+315 MLVMT
-320 LTRAKFEQMTKKFTD
+320 LTRAKFESMTKYLTD
-335 RVIEIAKRALGK
+335 KVIAIANRALSKAGK
-347 ANKSASDI
+347 TSADI

-373 LKNTFGDKLNKSSN
+373 LKNTFGDKLNKQSN

-395 AAIQAKAI
+395 AVTQAKAI
-403 VNPEE
+403 ANPEE
-408 SDTLLLDVTPITL
+408 SDTLLLDVTPISL

-427 NMMGKLI
+427 NMFGKLVD
-434 EANTTIPAKKS
+434 ANTTIPCKKS
-445 QVFTTAVDNQPA
+445 QIFTTAVDNQPA
-457 VSIVVLQG
+457 VTIVVLQG

-475 IGMFNLDG
+475 IGVFNLEG

-488 RGVPQIEVTFD
+488 RGIPQIEVTFD

-504 TLTVSAK
+504 TVTVTAMDK
-511 DLGTQKE
+511 ATNKE
-518 QHITINDSNALSQD
+518 QHITISDSNSLSQE

-545 AEDAEKKA
+545 AEDDKKKA
-553 EFEKKNNAE
+553 EMDKKNAAE
-562 GYIYSVERSLTDD
+562 GYIYSVEKSLNDETY
-575 NLKDKF
+575 KDKF
-581 TDDEKKQLGDLVAE
+581 TDDERKHLEDLVKE
-595 AKKAIDEKDDATMF
+595 AKEAIDSKDDEKMY

-614 LEKVYNP
+614 LEKVFNP
-621 IITRI
+621 IISRI
-626 YQENMPKDANGNPQV
+626 YQESMPKDENGNPKV

-646 GNMFNGAQGASGG
+646 GNMFGSGNFAQGQQFDPS
-659 QNPFNGNPFQAGAP
+659 QFTQAQP
-673 FTETK
+673 K

>member
-1 LIIIIKY
+1 
-8 KVGLNLSWATKNI
+8 
-21 TYNIMSNK
+21 MSNK

-43 IIEGGQA
+43 IIENGKA
-50 KVIANAEGSRTTP
+50 NVIANAEGSRTTP

-81 GMIMNPKNTVSFI
+81 GMVMNPKNTVSFI
-94 KRFMGAEWQDP
+94 KRFMGAEWNDA
-105 DVQKMLTMITYE
+105 DVKKMLTMVTYE
-117 VINKNNKPYV
+117 VVNKSNKPYI
-127 RIEDKDYSA
+127 RIDGKDYSA

-151 SDYYGE
+151 SEYYGE
-157 DVKDCVITV
+157 EVKKVVITV

-175 KATKLA
+175 KATQLA

-186 LNVHRIINEPT
+186 LEVLRIINEPT
-197 AAILAAGMDKED
+197 AAILAAGMDKDD
-209 KERLV
+209 KERVV

-229 EVSQGMVEVLASDGD
+229 EVSKGMVEVLASDGD

-256 VDWLAEE
+256 VNWLAEE

-279 YARLIEAAEKA
+279 YARLVEAAEKA
-290 KCELSTSTSTEINLP
+290 KCELSTAMQAEINLP
-305 YITVIDGVPQ
+305 YITVQDGVPQ
-315 MLVTN
+315 MLVMT
-320 LTRAKFEQMTKKFTD
+320 LTRAKFESMTKYLTD
-335 RVIEIAKRALGK
+335 QVIEIAKRALEKAGK
-347 ANKSASDI
+347 TSADV

-373 LKNTFGDKLNKSSN
+373 LKNVFGDKLNKQSN

-395 AAIQAKAI
+395 AATQAKAI
-403 VNPEE
+403 ANPEE
-408 SDTLLLDVTPITL
+408 DDTLLLDVTPISL
-421 GIEVNG
+421 GIEANG
-427 NMMGKLI
+427 TMFAKLVD
-434 EANTTIPAKKS
+434 ANTTIPCKKS
-445 QVFTTAVDNQPA
+445 QIFTTAVDNQPA
-457 VSIVVLQG
+457 VSIIVLQG

-475 IGMFNLDG
+475 IGIFNLDG

-488 RGVPQIEVTFD
+488 RGIPQIEVTFD

-504 TLTVSAK
+504 TLTVTAIDK
-511 DLGTQKE
+511 GTNKE
-518 QHITINDSNALSQD
+518 QHITISDSNSLSQE

-545 AEDAEKKA
+545 AEDEKKK
-553 EFEKKNNAE
+553 EEMDKKNAAE
-562 GYIYSVERSLTDD
+562 GYIYSVEKTMVEEAY
-575 NLKDKF
+575 KDKF
-581 TDDEKKQLGDLVAE
+581 TDDEKKQLEDLVKE
-595 AKKAIDEKDDATMF
+595 AKEAIDAKDDEKMF

-614 LEKVYNP
+614 LEKVFQP

-626 YQENMPKDANGNPQV
+626 YQESMPKDANGNPQV

-646 GNMFNGAQGASGG
+646 GNMFGSANFA
-659 QNPFNGNPFQAGAP
+659 NPGEAFDPSK
-673 FTETK
+673 FTNATHNK

>member
-1 LIIIIKY
+1 
-8 KVGLNLSWATKNI
+8 
-21 TYNIMSNK
+21 MSNK

-43 IIEGGQA
+43 VIENGKA
-50 KVIANAEGSRTTP
+50 TVIANAEGSRTTP
-63 SVVFIKG
+63 SIVFIKG

-94 KRFMGAEWQDP
+94 KRFMGAEWQDT
-105 DVQKMLTMITYE
+105 DVQKMLTMVTYD
-117 VINKNNKPYV
+117 VVNKNNKPY
-127 RIEDKDYSA
+127 IKIDDKEYSA

-157 DVKDCVITV
+157 DVKKVVITV

-175 KATKLA
+175 KATQLA

-186 LNVHRIINEPT
+186 LEVLRIINEPT

-229 EVSQGMVEVLASDGD
+229 EVSQGIVEVLASDGD

-256 VDWLAEE
+256 VNWLADE

-269 GVDLRKDPMA
+269 NVDLRKDTMA
-279 YARLIEAAEKA
+279 YARLVEAAEKA
-290 KCELSTSTSTEINLP
+290 KCELSTATQTEINLP
-305 YITVIDGVPQ
+305 YITVIDSVPQ
-315 MLVTN
+315 MLVTT
-320 LTRAKFEQMTKKFTD
+320 LTRAKFESLTKQYTD
-335 RVIEIAKRALGK
+335 KVIEIAKRALQKAGK
-347 ANKSASDI
+347 TAADI

-373 LKNTFGDKLNKSSN
+373 LKNAFGDKLNKSSN
-387 FDEAVALG
+387 YDEAVALG
-395 AAIQAKAI
+395 AATQAKAI
-403 VNPEE
+403 ANPEE
-408 SDTLLLDVTPITL
+408 GDTLLLDVTPISL

-427 NMMGKLI
+427 NMFGKLVD
-434 EANTTIPAKKS
+434 ANTTIPCKKS
-445 QVFTTAVDNQPA
+445 QIFTTAVDNQPA

-475 IGMFNLDG
+475 IGIFNLDG

-488 RGVPQIEVTFD
+488 RGIPQIEVTFD

-504 TLTVSAK
+504 TLTVTAVDK
-511 DLGTQKE
+511 GTNKE
-518 QHITINDSNALSQD
+518 QHITISNSNSLSQE

-545 AEDAEKKA
+545 AEDDKKKA
-553 EFEKKNNAE
+553 EMDKKNDAE
-562 GYIYSVERSLTDD
+562 GYIYSVEKSL
-575 NLKDKF
+575 NEEAYKDKF
-581 TDDEKKQLGDLVAE
+581 TSDERKQLEDLVKEAKEAIDAKDDEK
-595 AKKAIDEKDDATMF
+595 MF

-614 LEKVYNP
+614 LEKVYTP
-621 IITRI
+621 IISRI
-626 YQENMPKDANGNPQV
+626 YQESIPKDENGNPKV

-646 GNMFNGAQGASGG
+646 NNMFGSGNFATGADFDPSK
-659 QNPFNGNPFQAGAP
+659 FTQAQP
-673 FTETK
+673 NK